1 MDNIRFSLN
10 VALILQGLG
19 ALFDLIGY
27 AAPYWHDERYVTNH
41 IYYGLWKRCVEK
53 GPFRTVIVEVCT
65 SLISGDHEH
74 GK

>member
-1 MDNIRFSLN
+1 MDNISFSLN

-19 ALFDLIGY
+19 VLFDLIGY
-27 AAPYWHDERYVTNH
+27 AAPYWHDESYFPFH

-65 SLISGDHEH
+65 SLITDDH